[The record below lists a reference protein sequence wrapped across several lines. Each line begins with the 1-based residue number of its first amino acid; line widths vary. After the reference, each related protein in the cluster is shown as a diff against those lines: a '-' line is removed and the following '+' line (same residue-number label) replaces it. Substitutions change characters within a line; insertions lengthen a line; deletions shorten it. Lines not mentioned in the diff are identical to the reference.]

1 MLTKWL
7 VKTFVKRPEDTDD
20 ERVRYTYGRLAGAA
34 GLTANVLLFAA
45 KLAIGA
51 LSGSV
56 AILADAFNN
65 LSDAGSSIVTLV
77 GFKLSSA
84 PPDAEH
90 PFGHGRM
97 EYLSALGVAALIMA
111 AGFELFLSAVD
122 KIRHPALPEFGV
134 LTIVVLALAIAVKLW
149 MALFYKKI
157 GNTIRSEALK
167 ASCADSRNDVI
178 CTGVVLLTSL
188 IGWLSGVA
196 IDGYVGLLVALFV
209 IWSGFTVIKETV
221 SPLLG
226 QAPDPE
232 MVQDIKNTVMAHPG
246 IIGVHDLM
254 IHNYGPGRLV
264 LSLHAEV
271 SCHEDMMRSHDLID
285 CVERELSRKYRA
297 IACIHMDPVDSGN
310 EEVEALKITVE
321 TILED
326 IDPRLTM
333 HDFRVVFGE
342 THTNL
347 IFDVVVPYGFRLT
360 DNQVRS
366 ELVSSIKQMSPRYYP
381 VIQVDHSFVDSRQS
395 GR

>member
-34 GLTANVLLFAA
+34 GLLFAA

-347 IFDVVVPYGFRLT
+347 IFDVVAPFDFKDEASVKA
-360 DNQVRS
+360 
-366 ELVSSIKQMSPRYYP
+366 ELQRRVTVVNPQLFT
-381 VIQVDHSFVDSRQS
+381 VVTVEHSFT
-395 GR
+395 

>member
-157 GNTIRSEALK
+157 GNTIR
-167 ASCADSRNDVI
+167 
-178 CTGVVLLTSL
+178 
-188 IGWLSGVA
+188 
-196 IDGYVGLLVALFV
+196 
-209 IWSGFTVIKETV
+209 
-221 SPLLG
+221 
-226 QAPDPE
+226 
-232 MVQDIKNTVMAHPG
+232 
-246 IIGVHDLM
+246 
-254 IHNYGPGRLV
+254 
-264 LSLHAEV
+264 
-271 SCHEDMMRSHDLID
+271 
-285 CVERELSRKYRA
+285 
-297 IACIHMDPVDSGN
+297 
-310 EEVEALKITVE
+310 
-321 TILED
+321 
-326 IDPRLTM
+326 
-333 HDFRVVFGE
+333 
-342 THTNL
+342 
-347 IFDVVVPYGFRLT
+347 
-360 DNQVRS
+360 
-366 ELVSSIKQMSPRYYP
+366 
-381 VIQVDHSFVDSRQS
+381 
-395 GR
+395 

>member
-232 MVQDIKNTVMAHPG
+232 MVQDIKNTVMAHLG
-246 IIGVHDLM
+246 IIGVHDLI

-347 IFDVVVPYGFRLT
+347 IFDVVAPFDFKDEASVKA
-360 DNQVRS
+360 
-366 ELVSSIKQMSPRYYP
+366 ELQRRVTVVNPQLFT
-381 VIQVDHSFVDSRQS
+381 VVTVEHSFT
-395 GR
+395 

>member
-56 AILADAFNN
+56 AILADAFNK

-347 IFDVVVPYGFRLT
+347 IFDVVAPFDFKDEASVKA
-360 DNQVRS
+360 
-366 ELVSSIKQMSPRYYP
+366 ELQRRVTVVNPHLFT
-381 VIQVDHSFVDSRQS
+381 VVTVEHSFT
-395 GR
+395 

>member
-157 GNTIRSEALK
+157 GNTIHSEALR

-232 MVQDIKNTVMAHPG
+232 MVREIKNTVMAHPG

-347 IFDVVVPYGFRLT
+347 IFDVVAPFDFKDEASVKT
-360 DNQVRS
+360 
-366 ELVSSIKQMSPRYYP
+366 ELQRRMTVVNPQLFT
-381 VIQVDHSFVDSRQS
+381 VVTVEHSFT
-395 GR
+395 

>member
-97 EYLSALGVAALIMA
+97 EYLSALGGAALIMA
-111 AGFELFLSAVD
+111 AGFEVFLSAVD

-347 IFDVVVPYGFRLT
+347 IFDVVAPFDFKDEASVKA
-360 DNQVRS
+360 
-366 ELVSSIKQMSPRYYP
+366 ELQRRVTVVNPQLFT
-381 VIQVDHSFVDSRQS
+381 VVTVEHSFT
-395 GR
+395 

>member
-1 MLTKWL
+1 
-7 VKTFVKRPEDTDD
+7 
-20 ERVRYTYGRLAGAA
+20 
-34 GLTANVLLFAA
+34 
-45 KLAIGA
+45 
-51 LSGSV
+51 
-56 AILADAFNN
+56 
-65 LSDAGSSIVTLV
+65 
-77 GFKLSSA
+77 
-84 PPDAEH
+84 
-90 PFGHGRM
+90 
-97 EYLSALGVAALIMA
+97 MA

-246 IIGVHDLM
+246 IIGSARSDDPQLRPRPAGAVPARR
-254 IHNYGPGRLV
+254 GF
-264 LSLHAEV
+264 LSRGYDAQP
-271 SCHEDMMRSHDLID
+271 RSHRLRGAGAEPEIP
-285 CVERELSRKYRA
+285 A

-347 IFDVVVPYGFRLT
+347 IFDVVAPFDFKDEASVKA
-360 DNQVRS
+360 
-366 ELVSSIKQMSPRYYP
+366 ELQRRVTVVNPQLFT
-381 VIQVDHSFVDSRQS
+381 VVTVEHSFT
-395 GR
+395 

>member
-347 IFDVVVPYGFRLT
+347 IFDVVAPFDFKDEASVKA
-360 DNQVRS
+360 
-366 ELVSSIKQMSPRYYP
+366 ELQRRVTVVNPHLFT
-381 VIQVDHSFVDSRQS
+381 VVTVEHSFT
-395 GR
+395 

>member
-254 IHNYGPGRLV
+254 IHIYGPGRLV

-347 IFDVVVPYGFRLT
+347 IFDVVAPFDFKDEASVKA
-360 DNQVRS
+360 
-366 ELVSSIKQMSPRYYP
+366 ELQRRVTVVNPHLFT
-381 VIQVDHSFVDSRQS
+381 VVTVEHSFT
-395 GR
+395 

>member
-285 CVERELSRKYRA
+285 SRARELCPNSRA
-297 IACIHMDPVDSGN
+297 IGCMKASWADSGN

-347 IFDVVVPYGFRLT
+347 IFDVVAPFDFKDEASVKA
-360 DNQVRS
+360 
-366 ELVSSIKQMSPRYYP
+366 ELQRRVTVVNPQLFT
-381 VIQVDHSFVDSRQS
+381 VVTVEHSFT
-395 GR
+395 

>member
-1 MLTKWL
+1 MS
-7 VKTFVKRPEDTDD
+7 KRSSNVRRIRTTN
-20 ERVRYTYGRLAGAA
+20 RVRYTYGRLAGAA

-347 IFDVVVPYGFRLT
+347 IFDVVAPFDFKDEASVKA
-360 DNQVRS
+360 
-366 ELVSSIKQMSPRYYP
+366 ELQRRVTVVNPQLFT
-381 VIQVDHSFVDSRQS
+381 VVTVEHSFT
-395 GR
+395 

>member
-7 VKTFVKRPEDTDD
+7 IQTFVKRPEDTDD

-34 GLTANVLLFAA
+34 GLAANVLLFAA

-134 LTIVVLALAIAVKLW
+134 LTIIILALAIAVKLW

-157 GNTIRSEALK
+157 GNTIHSEALK

-188 IGWLSGVA
+188 VGWLSGVA

-232 MVQDIKNTVMAHPG
+232 MVRDIKSTVMAHSG
-246 IIGVHDLM
+246 IIGVHDLI

-271 SCHEDMMRSHDLID
+271 PCHEDMMRSHDLID
-285 CVERELSRKYRA
+285 CVERELCRKYRA

-310 EEVEALKITVE
+310 EEVEALKITVK

-326 IDPRLTM
+326 IEPRLTM

-347 IFDVVVPYGFRLT
+347 IFDVVAPFDFKDEAGLKA
-360 DNQVRS
+360 
-366 ELVSSIKQMSPRYYP
+366 ELQRRVAVVNPQLFT
-381 VIQVDHSFVDSRQS
+381 VITVEHSFT
-395 GR
+395 

>member
-246 IIGVHDLM
+246 IIGVPDLM

-347 IFDVVVPYGFRLT
+347 IFDVVAPFDFKDEASVKA
-360 DNQVRS
+360 
-366 ELVSSIKQMSPRYYP
+366 ELQRRVTVVNPQLFT
-381 VIQVDHSFVDSRQS
+381 VVTVEHSFT
-395 GR
+395 